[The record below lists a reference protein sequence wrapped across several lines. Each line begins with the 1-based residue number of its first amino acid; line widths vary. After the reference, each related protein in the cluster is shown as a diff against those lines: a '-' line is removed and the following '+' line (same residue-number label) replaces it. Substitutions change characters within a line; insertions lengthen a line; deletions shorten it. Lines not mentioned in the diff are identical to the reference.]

1 LFLSRDD
8 TMKILTK
15 EEFFVHKQEYLK
27 KILDGAVFI
36 YPTDTIYGIGCDAT
50 NEISVAKIRK
60 IKERWDAPL
69 SVIAPSKEWIEEN
82 CEVFGKG
89 HDYLKKLPGKYTLI
103 FALKHE
109 DCIASNVNSEKGE
122 KGKEIMELS
131 LGVRIP
137 NHWISDVV
145 KELDIPVITT
155 SVNRHGESFLTNIS
169 HLPAEIRNNV
179 DFAIDVGEIKG
190 TPSQVIDLVSG
201 EAIVRR

>member
-1 LFLSRDD
+1 
-8 TMKILTK
+8 MKILTK

-50 NEISVAKIRK
+50 NETSVAKIRK
-60 IKERWDAPL
+60 IKERYDAPF
-69 SVIAPSKEWIEEN
+69 SVIAPNKEWIEEN

-89 HDYLKKLPGKYTLI
+89 HDYLKKLPGRLTLI
-103 FALKHE
+103 FALKHGE
-109 DCIASNVNSEKGE
+109 CVASNVSPE
-122 KGKEIMELS
+122 KGKEFKEHS
-131 LGVRIP
+131 LGVRIS
-137 NHWISDVV
+137 NHWISDIV

-169 HLPAEIRNNV
+169 RLPAEIRNKV

-201 EAIVRR
+201 EAIVKR

>member
-1 LFLSRDD
+1 
-8 TMKILTK
+8 MKILTK
-15 EEFFVHKQEYLK
+15 DEFFVHKKEYLK

-50 NEISVAKIRK
+50 NENAVAKIRK
-60 IKERWDAPL
+60 IKERYDAPL
-69 SVIAPSKEWIEEN
+69 SVIAPNKEWIEEN

-109 DCIASNVNSEKGE
+109 DCVAFNVNHANNTKNGE
-122 KGKEIMELS
+122 NTELT

-137 NHWISDVV
+137 NHWISEVV
-145 KELDIPVITT
+145 KELDIPIITT

-169 HLPAEIRNNV
+169 HLPAEIRNKV
-179 DFAIDVGEIKG
+179 DFAIDVEEIKG
-190 TPSQVIDLVSG
+190 TPSQVVDLVSG
-201 EAIVRR
+201 DAIVKR